1 MTTPRDGHPDRGS
14 ALPPHLDPRGGD
26 PRGARRGEPRRTSVP
41 RVTEAYRE
49 AARGATPRPPAR
61 PPAGRAPLPP
71 RPPAPRRRWARV
83 LSWVALTM
91 SVLILGLAGV
101 GYVLLQHYDGNI
113 DRIKAFGDGRKAP
126 PAAPKNAKN
135 ILLVGSDSRE
145 GDNGRGTGGSDLT
158 SGQRSDT
165 IILAHFYG
173 KSDKALMV
181 SFPRDSYVEI
191 PAWTDPK
198 TGVTH
203 KSRHGRI
210 NSALPVGGPALLIA
224 TVEKLTGIRVDNYV
238 QVDFV
243 GFKSMVDKLG
253 GVDVCLSKDVDDE
266 KAKLKLSAGRHHVDG
281 ETALAFVRARKSFA
295 AGDLDRIKHQQQL
308 LGSMVNKVL
317 SAGTLLNPLK
327 LNGFL
332 NVATS
337 SLQVDETMSI
347 GTMKDIALR
356 ARGFDSGG
364 VLFATVPVADSNARI
379 GGASVVK
386 LDDSAAEEMFAALRR
401 DEAPGTPPKDKPAVS
416 NLIVKPANIRVR
428 VYNGSGVSG
437 LARRAFN
444 ELAEVGFATTGTPTN
459 RGTGASETV
468 IYYGPSKADSA
479 RTLQAAIPGSKVVED
494 PSLQRTLEVVVGSEY
509 PGAKAVTVTGTP
521 SPRASASPGPKIR
534 TAKDDICS
542 A

>member
-1 MTTPRDGHPDRGS
+1 MTTPSDGSPTSGS
-14 ALPPHLDPRGGD
+14 PLPPHLDPRG
-26 PRGARRGEPRRTSVP
+26 PRRSAPRPTSVP

-49 AARGATPRPPAR
+49 AARGAAPRPAAPR
-61 PPAGRAPLPP
+61 PPAGRAPFPP
-71 RPPAPRRRWARV
+71 RPARTRQRRWGRV

-101 GYVLLQHYDGNI
+101 GYFLLQHYDGRI
-113 DRIKAFGDGRKAP
+113 DRIDVFGNRTNQP

-145 GDNGRGTGGSDLT
+145 GDNGKGTGGSDLT

-165 IILAHFYG
+165 IILAHLYG
-173 KSDKALMV
+173 KSDKALMI

-203 KSRHGRI
+203 RSRHGRI
-210 NSALPVGGPALLIA
+210 NSALPTGGPALLIA

-243 GFKSMVDKLG
+243 GFKKMVDKLG
-253 GVDVCLSKDVDDE
+253 GVDICLSKDVDDE
-266 KAKLKLSAGRHHVDG
+266 KAKLKLEAGRHHVNG

-308 LGSMVNKVL
+308 LGSMINKVL

-347 GTMKDIALR
+347 GDMKDLALR

-364 VLFATVPVADSNARI
+364 VLFVTVPVADSNARI

-386 LDDSAAEEMFAALRR
+386 LDDAAAEEVFAALRR
-401 DEAPGTPPKDKPAVS
+401 DEAPGTPEKATPTSS
-416 NLIVKPANIRVR
+416 NLIVKPANVRVR

-444 ELAEVGFATTGTPTN
+444 ELAGVGFATTGTPTN
-459 RGTGASETV
+459 RGTGAKDTV
-468 IYYGPSKADSA
+468 IYYGPTKADSA
-479 RTLQAAIPGSKVVED
+479 RTLQAAIPGSKLVED
-494 PSLQRTLEVVVGSEY
+494 PSLQRTLEVVVGSDY
-509 PGAKAVTVTGTP
+509 PGAKAVTVKGSP
-521 SPRASASPGPKIR
+521 APRATASPAVKVR

-542 A
+542 G